1 MELLKVVI
9 LGVVISILSVFLKS
23 IKSEYAYLCIIVGSI
38 LLILYMVNALTDIFS
53 FFNLVVDK
61 TGIDKDLFTVLLKII
76 GVGYLVEFSAGIC
89 NDSGNVSIGNKVLI
103 AGKILI
109 FLLSMPIVKNLFEMI
124 LGLI

>member
-38 LLILYMVNALTDIFS
+38 LLILCMINALSDIFS

-61 TGIDKDLFTVLLKII
+61 TGIDKDLFTILLKII

-89 NDSGNVSIGNKVLI
+89 NDSGNASIGNKVLI

>member
-89 NDSGNVSIGNKVLI
+89 NDSGNTSIGNKVLI